1 MVGKAKVSDSFK
13 TTFFTML
20 TFLLTNMKTKDY
32 IIIKFKLCIKKNLV
46 YSMENK
52 KNILER

>member
-1 MVGKAKVSDSFK
+1 MVGKARVSDSFK
-13 TTFFTML
+13 TTFFTIL